1 MSKDIE
7 KNINKKMKH
16 IYNQIKFSLIFENQ
30 SPTDILKPYV
40 QKLIK
45 EIQSFQFYENLLKIF
60 K

>member
-1 MSKDIE
+1 MSRDID
-7 KNINKKMKH
+7 KNIIKKMKH
-16 IYNQIKFSLIFENQ
+16 IYNQIKYALIFENQ

-40 QKLIK
+40 QKVIK

>member
-16 IYNQIKFSLIFENQ
+16 IYNQIKFALIFENQ
-30 SPTDILKPYV
+30 SPTDILKTYV

-60 K
+60 